1 MTDIPVELSNSVEDD
16 AIDDADDTEV
26 VGLVKE
32 FTPEV
37 ITVVSV
43 DIGVTARVDNTDAEG
58 DDFESEVVPV
68 VSKFIFVELAV
79 AVDSRPDVD
88 DTMEDGVGEDATLVV
103 SFVDPVDESV
113 DDETD
118 DIPVLEDDA

>member
-1 MTDIPVELSNSVEDD
+1 MTDIPVELRNSVEDD
-16 AIDDADDTEV
+16 AIDDADDTEA
-26 VGLVKE
+26 VGLVKG

-43 DIGVTARVDNTDAEG
+43 DIGVTARVDNIDAEG
-58 DDFESEVVPV
+58 DDIESEVVPV

-113 DDETD
+113 DDETG
-118 DIPVLEDDA
+118 DIPVLVDDA